1 MSIFF
6 LNKLTVT
13 ATHTTAR
20 GGYKMSRPYGPILY
34 NTLHIK
40 RRKNKKQRHEPKAMK
55 ADIQEITLAM
65 TINGKEVVAAL
76 DFSFPLC

>member
-1 MSIFF
+1 
-6 LNKLTVT
+6 
-13 ATHTTAR
+13 
-20 GGYKMSRPYGPILY
+20 MSRPYGPILD

-40 RRKNKKQRHEPKAMK
+40 RRKKQRHEPKAMK

-65 TINGKEVVAAL
+65 TINGKEVVATL